1 MVVALR
7 QRSGNSGWIDNLLM
21 FSVEVVGAQRRGRSL
36 DRTAFLTAACAEPS
50 SDPARAGLST

>member
-1 MVVALR
+1 MVVALQ

-36 DRTAFLTAACAEPS
+36 DRTAFLTAAEPS
-50 SDPARAGLST
+50 SDPGRAGLST